1 MMKKRNQL
9 LSLISMVIIFFIP
22 ATQAVEKKTDA
33 MVNAIVS
40 RITPVLIEIRRD
52 IHCHPELSME
62 ETRTAALVSA
72 YLQKL
77 GLEVRTG
84 IGGTGALGILRGGKP
99 GPIVGVRGDMDAL
112 PIIEDTGLPFASEE
126 KGMRDGREVGV
137 MHACGHDIHT
147 TMLLGVAHVLSEMK
161 KDLAGTV
168 LFVAQPAEE
177 YGDGAQRMLED
188 GLFRDIRPEAMF
200 AYHVDDRFKAGIMAY
215 CEGDMTANVD
225 GFDLTVESAGCHGS
239 SPWSCVD
246 PIVVG
251 AQIVTALQVMVAREI
266 NVENNT
272 VITVGSFHAGTV
284 RNVIPDKA
292 VLEATIRNYG
302 EDQRMLIKEKVERLV
317 RNICEAAGAP
327 YKLDYQ
333 IGTPS
338 VYNDPYLLR
347 RILPTVERMLGGKP
361 FVRKVLP
368 EMGGE
373 DFSYFS
379 RLFPSVLLWL
389 SVVPEDVESTQVH
402 SPTFVADEQSIPIGV
417 RVMSAI
423 ILDYLASGG
432 GERYAGR
439 K

>member
-1 MMKKRNQL
+1 VADYFR
-9 LSLISMVIIFFIP
+9 
-22 ATQAVEKKTDA
+22 
-33 MVNAIVS
+33 
-40 RITPVLIEIRRD
+40 
-52 IHCHPELSME
+52 
-62 ETRTAALVSA
+62 
-72 YLQKL
+72 KL

-84 IGGTGALGILRGGKP
+84 IGGTGVLGILRGGKP

-112 PIIEDTGLPFASEE
+112 PIIEQTGLSFASKE
-126 KGMRDGREVGV
+126 KGTRDGREVGV

-147 TMLLGVAHVLSEMK
+147 TMLLGVAHVFSEMK

-177 YGDGAQRMLED
+177 YGDGAKRMLED
-188 GLFRDIRPEAMF
+188 GVFRDIRPEAMF
-200 AYHVDDRFKAGIMAY
+200 AYHVDDRFKAGIIAY
-215 CEGDMTANVD
+215 CEGDITANVD

-266 NVENNT
+266 NVDSNT
-272 VITVGSFHAGTV
+272 VITVGSFHAGTA

-292 VLEATIRNYG
+292 VLEATVRNYG
-302 EDQRMLIKEKVERLV
+302 EDQRLLIKEKVERLV
-317 RNICEAAGAP
+317 RNVCEAAGAP
-327 YKLDYQ
+327 YNLDYQ

-338 VYNDPYLLR
+338 VYNDPHLLQ
-347 RILPTVERMLGGKP
+347 RILPTVERVLGGKA

-379 RLFPSVLLWL
+379 RQFPSLLLWL
-389 SVVPEDVESTQVH
+389 GAVPPDAESTQVH
-402 SPTFVADEQSIPIGV
+402 SPTFIADEQSIPIGV
-417 RVMSAI
+417 RVMSSV
-423 ILDYLASGG
+423 ILDYLGA
-432 GERYAGR
+432 GETKRPAR
-439 K
+439 MP

>member
-1 MMKKRNQL
+1 MKNRNRLLIMMSNIIVFFV
-9 LSLISMVIIFFIP
+9 LSAP
-22 ATQAVEKKTDA
+22 AGKINMDDRVDS
-33 MVNAIVS
+33 IVA
-40 RITPVLIEIRRD
+40 RITPSLIEIRRD
-52 IHCHPELSME
+52 IHCHPELSMQ
-62 ETRTAALVSA
+62 ETRTAALVA
-72 YLQKL
+72 DYFRKL

-84 IGGTGALGILRGGKP
+84 IGGAGVLGILRGGKP
-99 GPIVGVRGDMDAL
+99 GPVVGMRGDMDAL
-112 PIIEDTGLPFASEE
+112 PIAEQTGLPFASKE
-126 KGMRDGREVGV
+126 KGLRDGREVGI

-147 TMLLGVAHVLSEMK
+147 TMLLGVAQVLSEMR
-161 KDLAGTV
+161 KDISGTV

-188 GLFRDIRPEAMF
+188 GLFRDIRPEAML
-200 AYHVDDRFKAGIMAY
+200 AYHVDDRFKAGIIAY
-215 CEGDMTANVD
+215 CEGDITANVD

-272 VITVGSFHAGTV
+272 VITVGSFHAGAA
-284 RNVIPDKA
+284 RNIIPDKA

-338 VYNDPYLLR
+338 VYNDPHLLE
-347 RILPTVERMLGGKP
+347 RILPTVERVLGGKS
-361 FVRKVLP
+361 FLRKVPP

-379 RLFPSVLLWL
+379 RQVPSALLWL
-389 SVVPEDVESTQVH
+389 GVVPKDVESTQLH
-402 SPTFVADEQSIPIGV
+402 SPTFIADEQGIPIGI
-417 RVMSAI
+417 RVMSSV
-423 ILDYLASGG
+423 ILDYL
-432 GERYAGR
+432 GR
-439 K
+439 SQK